1 MRPTHVPAIHTAT
14 VLAISLASQVRNAAI
29 SPRVG
34 SSSGTPMISIARD
47 AATGSRGVE
56 TLRGRARTSGS
67 AREGGVRLPA
77 GSRLHSASVV
87 SRQPRFEPSNRDFCA
102 KWRCFLSHEPSNRQR
117 RRTPK
122 CRRAWDASATLLRPG
137 GFDSRQARIS
147 RRFSRDS
154 AFRASPVAQ
163 TPTRAFPAS
172 SGRRATPRACARPRA
187 RRAAL
192 AHARRR
198 LPSPSLAPASLRA
211 PELARSSR
219 ARRRPR
225 RARSRTMPPPA
236 APSRASAF
244 ETVAEAVV
252 PPLPL
257 DDRSPPQR
265 DAPPAPGAAG
275 HDGRWNLAAA
285 TRAAFPE
292 RFPTLAAARK
302 AVRRGEI
309 RVAEPHHES
318 NAPAPSAPASSAPAS
333 SAPAPPPP
341 AAARRL
347 PPSPRRFHRRL
358 AAHVGVPRDGPERPP
373 ALRDP
378 PGDRVRGRALRDRG
392 QARGRAHGRRRG
404 VDRGERPAVR
414 PRAGGRVGGRAAAA
428 EADAQARQTDGGA
441 AALRQ
446 DEARAGN
453 PRGGVRGEASDQEVQ
468 GAAVRRRER

>member
-102 KWRCFLSHEPSNRQR
+102 KWRCFLSHEPSNRQQ

-137 GFDSRQARIS
+137 GFDSRPGRIS
-147 RRFSRDS
+147 RRFSRDT
-154 AFRASPVAQ
+154 AFRTSHAAQ

-187 RRAAL
+187 P
-192 AHARRR
+192 ARRSRMLAVAFPR
-198 LPSPSLAPASLRA
+198 LPSPLPAF
-211 PELARSSR
+211 ARPSSR
-219 ARRRPR
+219 GR
-225 RARSRTMPPPA
+225 RALGVVPAARARTMPPPA

-257 DDRSPPQR
+257 DDRSPPPR

-292 RFPTLAAARK
+292 RFPTLAAARESRPPRRDTRRGAPPRERRPRPLRPRLLRPRLLRPSAPLPSPGAAITALAPALSSPSRGARRRPPRWTRAPSRPPRPSRRSRTRTRTAPSWSSPRACPRSATRSGPRRAPCRTSSSRRSGWRARCRGRGRRTGSTNRREGCCSAPRRGSRRK
-302 AVRRGEI
+302 PSGRRSRRGE
-309 RVAEPHHES
+309 
-318 NAPAPSAPASSAPAS
+318 
-333 SAPAPPPP
+333 
-341 AAARRL
+341 
-347 PPSPRRFHRRL
+347 
-358 AAHVGVPRDGPERPP
+358 
-373 ALRDP
+373 
-378 PGDRVRGRALRDRG
+378 
-392 QARGRAHGRRRG
+392 
-404 VDRGERPAVR
+404 
-414 PRAGGRVGGRAAAA
+414 
-428 EADAQARQTDGGA
+428 
-441 AALRQ
+441 
-446 DEARAGN
+446 
-453 PRGGVRGEASDQEVQ
+453 
-468 GAAVRRRER
+468 